1 MGNFYAGKS
10 CMESMPQSCSR
21 FTVEAFLPSADIV
34 RQVFH
39 MQECELK
46 AAINLDNSIEA
57 PWIRTLYSISIG
69 AQNLTAGRTEVPVL
83 ALGIRPGSP

>member
-1 MGNFYAGKS
+1 
-10 CMESMPQSCSR
+10 MESMPLSCTR
-21 FTVEAFLPSADIV
+21 FTVEALLPSADIV

-57 PWIRTLYSISIG
+57 PWTRVLHSIPYG
-69 AQNLTAGRTEVPVL
+69 PENLTAGRTEVPAF
-83 ALGIRPGSP
+83 ALGLRPGSP